1 MNQIRAGAV
10 LNYVIIALNILSG
23 LLYTPFML
31 RSLGQNEYGLYA
43 LVGSI
48 ISYLTLLDFGFG
60 SAIVRYTA
68 RTRATGTKQDEWSL
82 YGMFISGYVIIG
94 LLVTIAGIILY
105 FNVDRMFDRTMT
117 PEELRTARIMM
128 AILVFNLAITFP
140 LSVFGAIINA
150 YERFVFSRLLSIIRI
165 ILCTGVLI
173 AVLFMGYKAIGL
185 VVVQTVFSLGT
196 LAVNV
201 IYCKVKLKIHISFK
215 NFNWFLLRE
224 IMFFSWWNFL
234 GSIVTKIY
242 WSTGQFILASLC
254 GAVAVAIYSLAV
266 SITGMYFTMSE
277 SLNSVLLPR
286 LTKLAVSRENDKE
299 ISDIFIRTGRLQFC
313 VLALVISG
321 FIVFGKSFISLW
333 AGAGYDESFVI
344 TLMFFAVLLCPL
356 IQNVGIFI
364 LVARGT
370 VKFRSLCL
378 LFIALFCCLFQYI
391 FARSMGAIGCGIGV
405 TLALFIGQW
414 LIMNIYYQKYHRID
428 IISFWRHIIRMAIVP
443 IIITGASV
451 VIAMLVD
458 IDSWLK
464 FAIGILMFICVYLPL
479 FWKFSMNRYEHE
491 LVTEPLGRVFHLRKR

>member
-117 PEELRTARIMM
+117 LEELRTARIMM

-185 VVVQTVFSLGT
+185 VVVQTIFSLGT

-215 NFNWFLLRE
+215 NFNWLLLRE

-254 GAVAVAIYSLAV
+254 GAVAVAIYS
-266 SITGMYFTMSE
+266 
-277 SLNSVLLPR
+277 
-286 LTKLAVSRENDKE
+286 
-299 ISDIFIRTGRLQFC
+299 
-313 VLALVISG
+313 
-321 FIVFGKSFISLW
+321 
-333 AGAGYDESFVI
+333 
-344 TLMFFAVLLCPL
+344 
-356 IQNVGIFI
+356 
-364 LVARGT
+364 
-370 VKFRSLCL
+370 
-378 LFIALFCCLFQYI
+378 
-391 FARSMGAIGCGIGV
+391 
-405 TLALFIGQW
+405 
-414 LIMNIYYQKYHRID
+414 
-428 IISFWRHIIRMAIVP
+428 
-443 IIITGASV
+443 
-451 VIAMLVD
+451 
-458 IDSWLK
+458 
-464 FAIGILMFICVYLPL
+464 
-479 FWKFSMNRYEHE
+479 
-491 LVTEPLGRVFHLRKR
+491 